1 MEGDEILDTRVFV
14 SGLPPNLTSDQL
26 GAHFAMR
33 YQITDAAVVPGR
45 RIGFVGFRN
54 YTLAR
59 NAVKYFD
66 KSYIRMSKISVE
78 IAKPVSRHF
87 HPIVFT
93 LPPQTDVWKHRSR

>member
-1 MEGDEILDTRVFV
+1 MEDDQFSDTRVFV
-14 SGLPPNLTSDQL
+14 SGLPPNFTGDQL

-33 YQITDAAVVPGR
+33 YPITDTVVVPGR

-59 NAVKYFD
+59 DAVKYFD

-78 IAKPVSRHF
+78 IAKPVSRRS
-87 HPIVFT
+87 T
-93 LPPQTDVWKHRSR
+93 LLSLPYYHTLTS